1 MAFLRAIN
9 TPGRQVKMD
18 RLRAVF
24 ESVGLESVETF
35 IASGNVIFDAET
47 EPPTDELEASLER
60 ELGFATPVYLR
71 TADEVIAVADLRPF
85 RDSEGQ
91 VEVSFLPARPDTGAV
106 EQLLGTVSGAD
117 RLAVV
122 GAEVYWLLAGPR
134 SESAHREATVVKIL
148 GMPTT
153 RRAIRTVQRISD
165 RYLRQE
171 GADQ

>member
-1 MAFLRAIN
+1 
-9 TPGRQVKMD
+9 MD